1 MFDGHDYLARGPT
14 TEQVNLAPQRNDLTP
29 LVGLHSVDGVS
40 EEKIAVV
47 GEHCAVRVVQ
57 LERLRGRLE
66 DLHGPLAVSH
76 ARHVQAVREAAAA

>member
-1 MFDGHDYLARGPT
+1 MFGHCYLARGST
-14 TEQVNLAPQRNDLTP
+14 AEQVNLAPQRNDLTP

-40 EEKIAVV
+40 EEEITVV
-47 GEHCAVRVVQ
+47 GEHSAVGVVQ

-66 DLHGPLAVSH
+66 VLHGSLGISH

>member
-1 MFDGHDYLARGPT
+1 MFGHGYLARGST

-29 LVGLHSVDGVS
+29 IVGLHAVDGVR
-40 EEKIAVV
+40 EEQVAVV
-47 GEHCAVRVVQ
+47 GEHGAVGVVQ

-76 ARHVQAVREAAAA
+76 TRHVQAVTEAAAA